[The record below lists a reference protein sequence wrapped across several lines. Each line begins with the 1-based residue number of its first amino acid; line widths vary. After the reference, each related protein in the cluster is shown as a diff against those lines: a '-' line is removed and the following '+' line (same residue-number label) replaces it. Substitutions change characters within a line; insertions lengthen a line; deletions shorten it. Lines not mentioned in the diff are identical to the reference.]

1 VKIVFLTIYLILR
14 RIIEMADKTPYQ
26 QLAEHV
32 GAGDSKLIPAIFE
45 SLINED
51 EASVLLAA
59 SPPATIKELSEKSGI
74 GEAEI
79 EKMIDPLF
87 LKGLIFKSK
96 KGEDIRY
103 YRVRH
108 VPQLH
113 DATAVMVDP
122 PPRMMELWKEY
133 ADKEWD
139 GYSRKLEEMLPQ
151 AAVRVIPVNLTID
164 HKSQILAFDDV
175 KSIVESARNL
185 AVTKCSC
192 RAIDGKCGKP
202 LEVCIQV
209 DRAADY
215 GIERGTAR
223 KLEKDEAIKMLKMCE
238 EEGLVHV
245 ADNKRNVGHVIC
257 NCCSDCCINWP
268 SIRTGLGKFVV
279 PSRFE
284 AVVDADLCS
293 GCETCLDR
301 CFFDAISME
310 GEDDTAVVNP
320 EKCMGCGL
328 CMVTCPE
335 EAISLNE
342 VRPQD
347 FVPE

>member
-1 VKIVFLTIYLILR
+1 
-14 RIIEMADKTPYQ
+14 MADKTPYQ

-32 GAGDSKLIPAIFE
+32 GAGDSEIIPAVFE
-45 SLINED
+45 SLIDEN

-74 GEAEI
+74 GEVEI

-87 LKGLIFKSK
+87 IKGLIFKSK
-96 KGEDIRY
+96 KADGIRY

-113 DATAVMVDP
+113 DSTAVMVDP
-122 PPRMMELWKEY
+122 PPKMLALWKEY

-151 AAVRVIPVNLTID
+151 AVVRVIPVNLTID

-185 AVTKCSC
+185 AVTNCSC
-192 RAIDGKCGKP
+192 RVIDGKCGKP

-215 GIERGTAR
+215 GLERGTAR

-238 EEGLVHV
+238 EEGLIHV

-301 CFFDAISME
+301 CYFDAISME
-310 GEDDTAVVNP
+310 GEDDTAVVSS

-342 VRPQD
+342 VRPQE

>member
-1 VKIVFLTIYLILR
+1 
-14 RIIEMADKTPYQ
+14 MADKTSYQ

-32 GAGDSKLIPAIFE
+32 GAGDSEIIPAIFE
-45 SLINED
+45 SLIDEN

-59 SPPATIKELSEKSGI
+59 SPPATIKELAEKTGI
-74 GEAEI
+74 AEEEI
-79 EKMIDPLF
+79 EKMMAPLF

-96 KGEDIRY
+96 KGDDMRY

-122 PPRMMELWKEY
+122 PPKMMALWKEY
-133 ADKEWD
+133 AHKEWD
-139 GYSRKLEEMLPQ
+139 GYSRKLEELLPQ
-151 AAVRVIPVNLTID
+151 PVIRVIPVNLSID

-192 RAIDGKCGKP
+192 RAIDGACGKT

-238 EEGLVHV
+238 EEGLIHV

-257 NCCSDCCINWP
+257 NCCDDCCINWA
-268 SIRTGLGKFVV
+268 SVRTGLGKFVV

-293 GCETCLDR
+293 SCESCLDR
-301 CFFDAISME
+301 CYFDAISME
-310 GEDDTAVVNP
+310 GEDDSAVVSS

-342 VRPQD
+342 VRPQE